1 MTGRNTLFM
10 DGLLIAPATRRQA
23 LVASGCALAILLTL
37 ALAAPRAHEALP
49 AVAPFMPMC
58 ALTVFTTSGIAAFLL
73 GARFAATRVPMLGA
87 LGGAYAFTAIA
98 VALQLLMFPGVFTR
112 NGLLGAG
119 PHSAAWMWIFWHAGF
134 PLLVIVAELMR
145 SRASGETPSPIQAS
159 ASAARGWP
167 GWLLIAGPAVVAA
180 LLGVL
185 VAQVDMVEPWRA
197 SVSASAPTS
206 ASITQ
211 PSSVAAH
218 FAANLAGLAICA
230 LNVVA
235 IAVVLLKGRLRL
247 VLDLW
252 IVVALLASFVD
263 AALNTLSIERFTLGW
278 YVARIFSMLAPGVL
292 VCVLVWEVTAL
303 YRQLAEVHASLVRT
317 SARDALTRVYNRAW
331 FDAQFLAACE
341 RAARQAQP
349 LSLVMIDVDHFKR
362 YNDAYGHLQ
371 GDACLASVAGALART
386 LRQGDFVARYGGEEF
401 VLVLPDTDAPEACA
415 IAGRAREAVMELMIP
430 TPAASGQITVSAGCA
445 TSALTDIAVTPA
457 ALIEAAD
464 AALYAAKRA
473 GRNRVALADSNG
485 ASGAA
490 AASPLSS

>member
-1 MTGRNTLFM
+1 M

-23 LVASGCALAILLTL
+23 LIASACALAILLTL

-73 GARFAATRVPMLGA
+73 GARFAATRAPMLGA

-98 VALQLLMFPGVFTR
+98 VALQLLMFPGIFTR

-134 PLLVIVAELMR
+134 PLLVIVAELVR
-145 SRASGETPSPIQAS
+145 SRASGDTSPVQPRMS
-159 ASAARGWP
+159 AGRGWR
-167 GWLLIAGPAVVAA
+167 GWRDWVLIAGPALVAA

-197 SVSASAPTS
+197 STTAPTLQ
-206 ASITQ
+206 Q
-211 PSSVAAH
+211 PVSLTTHLV
-218 FAANLAGLAICA
+218 ANLAGLAICA
-230 LNVVA
+230 LNVAA

-247 VLDLW
+247 VLDWW

-292 VCVLVWEVTAL
+292 VCVLVWEVTTL

-317 SARDALTRVYNRAW
+317 SARDALTRVYNRSY
-331 FDAQFLAACE
+331 FDTQFLLACE
-341 RAARQAQP
+341 RAAQQAQP

-362 YNDAYGHLQ
+362 YNDAYGHLH
-371 GDACLASVAGALART
+371 GDACLAAVAGALART

-401 VLVLPDTDAPEACA
+401 ALVLPDTDAQDACA
-415 IAGRAREAVMELMIP
+415 IAERARAAVVELMIP

-445 TSALTDIAVTPA
+445 TSSLADATVTPN

-464 AALYAAKRA
+464 AALYTAKRA

-485 ASGAA
+485 ANGAA
-490 AASPLSS
+490 SLASPLSSG

>member
-1 MTGRNTLFM
+1 
-10 DGLLIAPATRRQA
+10 
-23 LVASGCALAILLTL
+23 
-37 ALAAPRAHEALP
+37 
-49 AVAPFMPMC
+49 
-58 ALTVFTTSGIAAFLL
+58 
-73 GARFAATRVPMLGA
+73 
-87 LGGAYAFTAIA
+87 
-98 VALQLLMFPGVFTR
+98 MFPGVFTR

-134 PLLVIVAELMR
+134 PLLVIVAELIR
-145 SRASGETPSPIQAS
+145 SRASGETQSLIQAS
-159 ASAARGWP
+159 ASAGWEWRGWRGWP
-167 GWLLIAGPAVVAA
+167 GWLLIAGPAAVAA

-197 SVSASAPTS
+197 SASASAPMP
-206 ASITQ
+206 Q

-230 LNVVA
+230 LNVAA

-317 SARDALTRVYNRAW
+317 SARDALTRVYNRAY
-331 FDAQFLAACE
+331 FDTQFLVACE

-401 VLVLPDTDAPEACA
+401 ALVLPDTDAQEAYA
-415 IAGRAREAVMELMIP
+415 IAGRAREAVVELMIP

-445 TSALTDIAVTPA
+445 TSVLTDIAVTPA

-485 ASGAA
+485 ANGASSV
-490 AASPLSS
+490 ASPLSS

>member
-1 MTGRNTLFM
+1 M

-23 LVASGCALAILLTL
+23 LIASACALAILLTL
-37 ALAAPRAHEALP
+37 ALAAPRAHDALP

-73 GARFAATRVPMLGA
+73 GARFATTRVPMLGA

-134 PLLVIVAELMR
+134 PLLVIVAELVR
-145 SRASGETPSPIQAS
+145 TRAAADAPPAVPPRTS
-159 ASAARGWP
+159 ARR
-167 GWLLIAGPAVVAA
+167 GWLLIAAPAAVAA

-185 VAQVDMVEPWRA
+185 VTQIDLVEPWRA
-197 SVSASAPTS
+197 STAAPLPQ
-206 ASITQ
+206 Q
-211 PSSVAAH
+211 PSSVNAH
-218 FAANLAGLAICA
+218 LVANLAGLAICA
-230 LNVVA
+230 LNVAA

-247 VLDLW
+247 VLDWW

-317 SARDALTRVYNRAW
+317 SARDALTRVYNRSY
-331 FDAQFLAACE
+331 FDTQFLLACE
-341 RAARQAQP
+341 RAAQNAQP

-371 GDACLASVAGALART
+371 GDACLAAVAGALART
-386 LRQGDFVARYGGEEF
+386 LRSGDFVARYGGEEF
-401 VLVLPDTDAPEACA
+401 TLVLPDTESAEAGA
-415 IAGRAREAVMELMIP
+415 IAERARAAVVELMIP

-445 TSALTDIAVTPA
+445 TSGLADVAVTPT

-473 GRNRVALADSNG
+473 GRNRVASAH
-485 ASGAA
+485 ASGAPLT
-490 AASPLSS
+490 SPLSS

>member
-1 MTGRNTLFM
+1 M

-23 LVASGCALAILLTL
+23 LIASACALAILLTL

-134 PLLVIVAELMR
+134 PLLVIVAELVR
-145 SRASGETPSPIQAS
+145 TRA
-159 ASAARGWP
+159 AADAPPTVPPRAGATR
-167 GWLLIAGPAVVAA
+167 GWLLIAAPAAVAA

-185 VAQVDMVEPWRA
+185 VTQIDLVEPWRA
-197 SVSASAPTS
+197 STAAPL
-206 ASITQ
+206 AQQ
-211 PSSVAAH
+211 PSSLGMPLGTTPGAPLSTHLV
-218 FAANLAGLAICA
+218 ANLAGLAICA
-230 LNVVA
+230 LNVAA

-317 SARDALTRVYNRAW
+317 SARDALTRVYNRSY
-331 FDAQFLAACE
+331 FDTQFLLACE
-341 RAARQAQP
+341 RAAQHAQP

-371 GDACLASVAGALART
+371 GDACLAAVAGALARA
-386 LRQGDFVARYGGEEF
+386 LRPGDFVARYGGEEF
-401 VLVLPDTDAPEACA
+401 TLVLPDTDAPEAGV
-415 IAGRAREAVMELMIP
+415 IAERARAAVVELMIP

-445 TSALTDIAVTPA
+445 TSGLADIQVTPT

-464 AALYAAKRA
+464 TALYAAKRA
-473 GRNRVALADSNG
+473 GRNRVAFAHANG
-485 ASGAA
+485 ASL
-490 AASPLSS
+490 ASPLST